1 MSTSDGGQSRRSARY
16 AERTNHESREDSFNI
31 TSKAIALVFVA
42 VVIATI
48 FYGFRYFQSREQTN
62 AEISM
67 VTQQIIS
74 DDTTRVWADITRSR
88 PEEAAYCILVA
99 YDYEKAEVG
108 RREIALAS
116 TCPPTPAPSLAASTV
131 APALSHRTST
141 RKTRST
147 TSSPRPRLAH
157 ALSPNRSPHLGRRG
171 HIAVLKF

>member
-48 FYGFRYFQSREQTN
+48 FRYFQSREQTN

-108 RREIALAS
+108 RREIALAPDGKES
-116 TCPPTPAPSLAASTV
+116 IRVSVDVPTNARAVAGGVYGCSSLVPPYLDTKNPQYNVES
-131 APALSHRTST
+131 
-141 RKTRST
+141 
-147 TSSPRPRLAH
+147 
-157 ALSPNRSPHLGRRG
+157 
-171 HIAVLKF
+171 

>member
-42 VVIATI
+42 VIIATI

-108 RREIALAS
+108 RREIALAPDGKES
-116 TCPPTPAPSLAASTV
+116 IRVSVDVPTNARAVAGGVYGCSSRVPPYLDTENPQYNVES
-131 APALSHRTST
+131 
-141 RKTRST
+141 
-147 TSSPRPRLAH
+147 
-157 ALSPNRSPHLGRRG
+157 
-171 HIAVLKF
+171 

>member
-42 VVIATI
+42 VIIATI

-99 YDYEKAEVG
+99 YDYEKVEVG
-108 RREIALAS
+108 RREIALAPDGKES
-116 TCPPTPAPSLAASTV
+116 IRVSVDVPTNARAVAGGVYGCSSLVPPYLDTENPQYNVES
-131 APALSHRTST
+131 
-141 RKTRST
+141 
-147 TSSPRPRLAH
+147 
-157 ALSPNRSPHLGRRG
+157 
-171 HIAVLKF
+171 